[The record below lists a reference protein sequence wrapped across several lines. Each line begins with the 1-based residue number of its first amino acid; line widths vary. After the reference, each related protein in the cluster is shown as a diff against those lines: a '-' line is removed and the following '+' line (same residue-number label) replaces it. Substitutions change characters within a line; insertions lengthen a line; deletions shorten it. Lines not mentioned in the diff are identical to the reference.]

1 MTDVL
6 EKTKYNYEMYDYS
19 NYDHTNHIN
28 TKKPKV
34 YTRAKIKKLHPQTK
48 YKIPKEKNIITSFPS
63 NPIVTSFPSNPI
75 VFGPGI
81 WFTFHIMGLLSTD
94 DITINCY
101 INFITDIIDKLP
113 CLDCRKHAQKYLKNE
128 PPQTYRFYEDEKGH
142 KNGMFYW
149 SWKFHNSVNIRLGK
163 DLLQYDDALSMYT
176 NLSKNEQACSHLCT
190 TT

>member
-1 MTDVL
+1 MSNML
-6 EKTKYNYEMYDYS
+6 EKTQYNYEMYDYS
-19 NYDHTNHIN
+19 NTQ
-28 TKKPKV
+28 KPNV
-34 YTRAKIKKLHPQTK
+34 YTKAKIKKLDRQSKH
-48 YKIPKEKNIITSFPS
+48 KIPKGKEDTNINKI
-63 NPIVTSFPSNPI
+63 TSFPSNPI

-94 DITINCY
+94 EVTINCY
-101 INFITDIIDKLP
+101 INFVTDIIDKLP

-128 PPQTYRFYEDEKGH
+128 PPQSYRFYEDEKGN

-163 DLLQYDDALSMYT
+163 ELLQYNDALSMYT